1 MIPCLCGSQRHPW
14 DPGFEPKSL
23 LSPVGRQ
30 VFYLHCHL
38 GRPWS
43 RNEYC
48 FSYICVSSSNV
59 NIIHLKQLLISVS
72 FKINYCHCTCF
83 LYEMIFFRWRKSF
96 WEYYEKLGS
105 YLLVFLS
112 LYSEIPCW
120 VWTFIAKCFTKDRWR
135 MHLRFIAER
144 DPKK

>member
-1 MIPCLCGSQRHPW
+1 MQVITECWVEFPVLYCRSFLVILPW
-14 DPGFEPKSL
+14 LVKGIKSFNFM
-23 LSPVGRQ
+23 SWN
-30 VFYLHCHL
+30 L
-38 GRPWS
+38 GRLFFFFWKKIKKS
-43 RNEYC
+43 TCYSC
-48 FSYICVSSSNV
+48 
-59 NIIHLKQLLISVS
+59 